1 MNMETMLLIVNK
13 LESENIDYNLCRR
26 SNRRGEY
33 LIQTDLWNVRT
44 EKGLTG
50 MRGVRAGVEKWLAG
64 IASETTEQRDARD
77 SLICRTYYIENCVVR
92 IDLDDEF

>member
-13 LESENIDYNLCRR
+13 FELKGIDYNLNR
-26 SNRRGEY
+26 SSRRGEY
-33 LIQTDLWNVRT
+33 LIQTDLWNVRM

-50 MRGVRAGVEKWLAG
+50 MRDVRAGVEKLLAE
-64 IASETTEQRDARD
+64 IANKTTEQRDCRD
-77 SLICRTYYIENCVVR
+77 SLISRTYYIENCVVR

>member
-1 MNMETMLLIVNK
+1 MNTETMMLVINHFEK
-13 LESENIDYNLCRR
+13 ENIDYNLNR
-26 SNRRGEY
+26 SSRRGEY
-33 LIQTDLWNVRT
+33 LIQTDLWNVRM

-64 IASETTEQRDARD
+64 IANKTTEQRDCRD
-77 SLICRTYYIENCVVR
+77 SLISRTYYIENCVVR

>member
-13 LESENIDYNLCRR
+13 FESEDIDYNLNR
-26 SNRRGEY
+26 SSRRGEY
-33 LIQTDLWNVRT
+33 LIQTDLWNVQMR
-44 EKGLTG
+44 EGLTV

-64 IASETTEQRDARD
+64 IASKVTEERDACD
-77 SLICRTYYIENCVVR
+77 SLICRTYYIENCVVK

>member
-1 MNMETMLLIVNK
+1 MNMETMMFIVNK
-13 LESENIDYNLCRR
+13 LESKNIDYNLNR

-33 LIQTDLWNVRT
+33 LIQTDLWNVRM

-50 MRGVRAGVEKWLAG
+50 MQSVRAGVEEWLAG
-64 IASETTEQRDARD
+64 IANRTTEQRDSRG